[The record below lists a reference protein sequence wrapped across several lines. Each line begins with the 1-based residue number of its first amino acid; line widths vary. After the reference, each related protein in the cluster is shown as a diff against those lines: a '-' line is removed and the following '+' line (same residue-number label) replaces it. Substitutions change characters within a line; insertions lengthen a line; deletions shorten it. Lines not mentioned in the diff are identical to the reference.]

1 MNPHLF
7 SDSEAA
13 LHEEAVQAAGSEDFG
28 DHSYLEALRVVLD
41 GYDRE
46 ARFHD
51 AGREAARANL
61 AGQLTTRLRSQQRL
75 ARHPGAATAAAAIRQ
90 PIIVLGLVRTGSTAL
105 HHLLAQDPDLQVLEY
120 WLACQP
126 QPRPQRETWDA
137 HPDFRAAEAELE
149 RMYAGDPSLKTIHLM
164 MAEGPEECRHC

>member
-120 WLACQP
+120 WLGEHP
-126 QPRPQRETWDA
+126 QPRPPRATWNECA
-137 HPDFRAAEAELE
+137 DFQESAASIEA
-149 RMYAGDPSLKTIHLM
+149 MYAFDPALRRIHLM
-164 MAEGPEECRHC
+164 APD